1 MKVFLLLIILI
12 INRLIL
18 IIQARKLNKELNI
31 IKKQGPISGIG
42 VSKSWKGSKVYV
54 LVTTKDGEI
63 IEAYK
68 INGVTIFAKFVR
80 DHSISETN
88 YRQIIF
94 NLRNKTK
101 LTLQEKAKL
110 AAANFIKEGL
120 EELSGN

>member
-42 VSKSWKGSKVYV
+42 VYV
-54 LVTTKDGEI
+54 WVTTKDGEI
-63 IEAYK
+63 IESYK

-120 EELSGN
+120 EELSGNWNSIIGC